1 MPDLPRWLR
10 GSRLAFLPLLVL
22 IAFWLTWLASPSY
35 WFNTDPAAWYF
46 LDSLAPFKG
55 KPYLYVDHPGT
66 PVHLIGTF
74 LLALTYPLF
83 GSSQKLVAYFIAEP
97 ETFFVLAHGF
107 LLVMHLLTVWLLYH
121 TVLHGLGAASRFTAL
136 TLGLMYFAVHPQGF
150 NSLVYWSH
158 NSFNFIFGTLW
169 LLWLYHETQTGRISR
184 KKGFLLGLSAG
195 ALVTTQLYLLPWLAG
210 GAATVFFLAL
220 FREKSLRSALVDG
233 LVFGAG
239 GICGIVVLL
248 LPVYQALPRLLDWL
262 ARLVGSQG
270 VYGTGEAGL
279 YSFRLLP
286 LGLRFWSEYAPVLML
301 ALALNLAL
309 ILLSLW
315 KARCEHRPLPPADL
329 ALTLGLTL
337 QTLLLVLILSK
348 FFYRLRYL
356 LSLAALLP
364 VLSLL
369 TLRLAGAAGWRL
381 TWLKR
386 LAFGVLLVSLAVF
399 LARETASQRKKALD
413 EREAAISR
421 SQVVSILAKQKGM
434 EEKDLVIVY
443 AFSTPIKCAGLLT
456 ANNWIRAFD
465 DEIAAL
471 CPNQYAIYDF
481 KFDYELNTPHPIPQ
495 IEQIAWDVVV
505 WPGNG
510 SNLPEYLDS
519 VGARAVPGSWG
530 ISRGR
535 WFFIHP

>member
-1 MPDLPRWLR
+1 MNKIGAWLR
-10 GSRLAFLPLLVL
+10 DNRPALLPTIPLV
-22 IAFWLTWLASPSY
+22 FYWLYWANHPGY
-35 WFNTDPAAWYF
+35 WFSTDPAAWYF

-74 LLALTYPLF
+74 LIGLTYPLF
-83 GSSQKLVAYFIAEP
+83 GNSQKLISYFIAEP
-97 ETFFVLAHGF
+97 ETFFVMANGF
-107 LLVMHLLTVWLLYH
+107 LLAMNLLTVFLLYR
-121 TVLHGLGAASRFTAL
+121 TVAKSLQKDQLLAGLGI
-136 TLGLMYFAVHPQGF
+136 GLMYFAIHPQGF
-150 NSLVYWSH
+150 SSLVYWSH

-169 LLWLYHETQTGRISR
+169 LLWLYHEAQTGDISR
-184 KKGFLLGLSAG
+184 KKGFAFGLTAG

-220 FREKSLRSALVDG
+220 FREKSLRSALLDG

-239 GICGIVVLL
+239 GILGIALLL
-248 LPVYQALPRLLDWL
+248 LPAYQALPRLLNWFT
-262 ARLVGSQG
+262 RLVGSQG
-270 VYGTGEAGL
+270 VYGTGEAGF
-279 YSFRLLP
+279 YSLQLLP
-286 LGLRFWSEYAPVLML
+286 LSLGFWSEHAPVLMTALVLSLSL
-301 ALALNLAL
+301 AVV
-309 ILLSLW
+309 SLW
-315 KARCEHRPLPPADL
+315 KARRDGLALSSADL
-329 ALTLGLTL
+329 ALALGLTL
-337 QTLLLVLILSK
+337 QALLLIFVLSK

-364 VLSLL
+364 ILALL
-369 TLRLAGAAGWRL
+369 ALKLAEQARLRID
-381 TWLKR
+381 WLKR
-386 LAFGVLLVSLAVF
+386 LALAGLLLSMAAFVGQ
-399 LARETASQRKKALD
+399 EITSQRKKALD

-421 SQVVSILAKQKGM
+421 SQVVSILTKQKGVG
-434 EEKDLVIVY
+434 ENDLVIVY

-495 IEQIAWDVVV
+495 IEQISWDVVV

-510 SNLPEYLDS
+510 SNLPDYLDS
-519 VGARAVPGSWG
+519 VGARTVPGSWG
-530 ISRGR
+530 ISRGG
-535 WFFIHP
+535 WFFIRP